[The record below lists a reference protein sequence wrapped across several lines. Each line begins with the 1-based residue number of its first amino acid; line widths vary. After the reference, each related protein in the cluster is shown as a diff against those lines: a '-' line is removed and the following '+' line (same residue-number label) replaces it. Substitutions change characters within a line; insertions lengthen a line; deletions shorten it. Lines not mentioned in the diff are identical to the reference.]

1 MKRESLMCI
10 SDHKRNKSLMY
21 QNVASDA
28 SDIQR
33 EEIMTHLI
41 TDSDVSDHKQNKSLM
56 CLNIASDVSDNK
68 R

>member
-1 MKRESLMCI
+1 
-10 SDHKRNKSLMY
+10 MY

-56 CLNIASDVSDNK
+56 YLNIASDVSDDK